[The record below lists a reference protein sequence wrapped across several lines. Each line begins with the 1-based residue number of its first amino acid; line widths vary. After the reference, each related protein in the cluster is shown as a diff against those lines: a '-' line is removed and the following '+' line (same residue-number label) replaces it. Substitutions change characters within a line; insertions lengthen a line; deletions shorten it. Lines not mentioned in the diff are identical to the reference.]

1 MNHHRVNQHQVNRQ
15 RILVFRDALTNL
27 LESLEAVV
35 QVASSDAPSQ
45 APEPV
50 STAASKIHT
59 RLASASRLA
68 AGKFTGSEA
77 EVPVV
82 AGICGKIVQLD
93 GAYVTYCRKLRANE
107 PSVNARRGLTTAIE
121 DARSTLA

>member
-1 MNHHRVNQHQVNRQ
+1 MNHHRVNQHQVNRH

-35 QVASSDAPSQ
+35 QVASAEVPGQ

-50 STAASKIHT
+50 STAASKLQT

-82 AGICGKIVQLD
+82 ASICGKIVQLD
-93 GAYVTYCRKLRANE
+93 DAYVTYCRRLRANE
-107 PSVNARRGLTTAIE
+107 PSANARRGLTTAIA
-121 DARSTLA
+121 DARAGLA